1 MSEQREMTLQEWVE
15 RLPECHLAR
24 RHYAELLSKASTV
37 PAEAVAWVRAIDR
50 ELVNAHLGVA
60 NTDDSIEVA
69 SAKLNELIR
78 WHVDVATDPRVNGGY
93 KLVEQ
98 TTPAIDI
105 GKLRELELT
114 SGQIRRLAQ
123 VSAGRD
129 EDASEG
135 QTVWMVRQGELSG
148 SATAELRDY
157 PDEGQFSLD
166 SLEA

>member
-1 MSEQREMTLQEWVE
+1 MSKRPGIAVLSAQPRGVE
-15 RLPECHLAR
+15 ADTPLG
-24 RHYAELLSKASTV
+24 ELLADLETIASYEETL
-37 PAEAVAWVRAIDR
+37 R
-50 ELVNAHLGVA
+50 EK
-60 NTDDSIEVA
+60 IEVCPGVGPKRIIDTA
-69 SAKLNELIR
+69 VRIREAAKLLSGAAPQPPG
-78 WHVDVATDPRVNGGY
+78 VDV
-93 KLVEQ
+93 
-98 TTPAIDI
+98 